1 MSWKIIENRRST
13 LAGES
18 GARRKNRGGRLSC
31 CLVYPNRYHAA
42 MSNLGFQTV
51 YAMMNAHPEVV
62 CDRAFLP
69 DRDELAELERG
80 GGTLLS
86 LETQRPLSS
95 FDLIAFSVSFE
106 SDYLNLP
113 TIFRLSGIPPLAAQ
127 RSPLQPLVLAGGAAL
142 FLNPEP
148 VAPLLDL
155 VCLGEAESILPAL
168 LELLKQG
175 AGARAELLGNAAA
188 LPGVYVPSL
197 YQPAYDGTR
206 LVSLPVAPGAPER
219 VRRVWDPDVDAR
231 PTVTEIHTDQTEFS
245 GMHLV
250 ELSRGC
256 PRGCRFCAAGF
267 IYLPYR
273 SRSPELV
280 RREVMKG
287 VALGK
292 KIGLVAAAVSDYT
305 GIGELCQE
313 IVAAGGSF
321 SVSSFRIDHLDAAM
335 IVALKAS
342 GQKTVALA
350 PEGGSQRLRDLIRK
364 GIDEEQILAACD
376 MLIGHD
382 ILNLKLYFIIGLPTE
397 TLEDLEELVALVLKI
412 RDRVLL
418 AARAN
423 KRLGEILLSVNP
435 FIPKPFTPFQW
446 CGMEEIK
453 SLEKKWKFLQK
464 AFGKLS
470 NLRIQMESPREAY
483 QQALFSRGDRRLA
496 PLLIAA
502 DRIGSWK
509 SALREEG
516 FDADS
521 FVYRD
526 IPLDEP
532 LPWSFID
539 GGDVGRLVREYHRA
553 FGGGEIV
560 AGHGDT
566 EETGKGMDSHGDAED
581 TEKI

>member
-1 MSWKIIENRRST
+1 MSWKIIEKRRAT

-18 GARRKNRGGRLSC
+18 GALAGNRGGRLSC
-31 CLVYPNRYHAA
+31 CVVYPNRYHSA
-42 MSNLGFQTV
+42 MSNLGFQAV
-51 YAMMNAHPEVV
+51 YAIMNAHAGVV

-69 DRDELAELERG
+69 DRDELDELERG

-86 LETQRPLSS
+86 LESQRPLSS

-113 TIFRLSGIPPLAAQ
+113 TIFRLSGIPAMAAE
-127 RSPLQPLVLAGGAAL
+127 RSHLQPLVLAGGAAL

-148 VAPLLDL
+148 VAPFLDL
-155 VCLGEAESILPAL
+155 VCLGEAEPILPPL
-168 LELLKQG
+168 LDLLKQG
-175 AGARAELLGNAAA
+175 AGSREELLLEAAA
-188 LPGVYVPSL
+188 LPGIYVPSL
-197 YQPAYDGTR
+197 YTPVYDGTR
-206 LVSLPVAPGAPER
+206 LVSFDPAPGAPQR
-219 VRRVWDPDVDAR
+219 VRRVWDPDVNSR
-231 PTVTEIHTDQTEFS
+231 PTVTEIHTDATEFS

-280 RREVMKG
+280 RREIMKG
-287 VALGK
+287 VAEGRK
-292 KIGLVAAAVSDYT
+292 VGLVAAAVSDYA

-313 IVAAGGSF
+313 IIAAGGKF
-321 SVSSFRIDHLDAAM
+321 SVSSFRIDHLDGAM
-335 IVALKAS
+335 IEALKAS

-364 GIDEEQILAACD
+364 GINEEQILSAAD
-376 MLIGHD
+376 MLISHD

-397 TLEDLEELVALVLKI
+397 TMEDLDELVALVGKI
-412 RDRVLL
+412 RERVVA

-423 KRLGEILLSVNP
+423 KRLGDIQLSVNP

-446 CGMEEIK
+446 CAMEDIK
-453 SLEKKWKFLQK
+453 SIEKKWKFLQK
-464 AFGKLS
+464 ALGRLS
-470 NLRIQMESPREAY
+470 NVKLQMESPREAY

-502 DRIGSWK
+502 DRLGNWK
-509 SALREEG
+509 GALREAE
-516 FDADS
+516 FDSDS
-521 FVYRD
+521 FVYRQ
-526 IPLDEP
+526 IPLDEL
-532 LPWSFID
+532 LPWGFIE
-539 GGDVGRLVREYHRA
+539 GGDSDRLAREYRRA
-553 FGGGEIV
+553 F
-560 AGHGDT
+560 
-566 EETGKGMDSHGDAED
+566 EEED
-581 TEKI
+581 

>member
-1 MSWKIIENRRST
+1 MSWKIIENRRGT

-18 GARRKNRGGRLSC
+18 GARQKSRGGRLSC

-69 DRDELAELERG
+69 EREELAELERSR
-80 GGTLLS
+80 GTLLS

-113 TIFRLSGIPPLAAQ
+113 AIFRLSGIPPLAAD

-155 VCLGEAESILPAL
+155 VCLGEAEAILPAL

-175 AGARAELLGNAAA
+175 AGSREEILQTAAA
-188 LPGVYVPSL
+188 LPGIYVPSL
-197 YQPAYDGTR
+197 YDPVYDGTR
-206 LVSLPVAPGAPER
+206 LVSMAPRAGAPAR
-219 VRRVWDPDVDAR
+219 VRRVWDPDIDSR
-231 PTVTEIHTDQTEFS
+231 PTVTEIHTDATEFS

-256 PRGCRFCAAGF
+256 PRACRFCAAGF

-273 SRSPELV
+273 SRSLELV

-287 VALGK
+287 VALGR
-292 KIGLVAAAVSDYT
+292 KIGLVAAAVSDYE
-305 GIGELCQE
+305 GIGELCQD
-313 IVAAGGSF
+313 IIAAGGTF
-321 SVSSFRIDHLDAAM
+321 SVSSFRIDHLDSRM
-335 IVALKAS
+335 IEALKMS
-342 GQKTVALA
+342 GQRTVALA

-364 GIDEEQILAACD
+364 GINEEQILAACD
-376 MLIGHD
+376 MLVGHD
-382 ILNLKLYFIIGLPTE
+382 ILNLKLYFIIGLPSE
-397 TLEDLEELVALVLKI
+397 TLEDLDELVALVLKI
-412 RDRVLL
+412 RDRVLV

-423 KRLGEILLSVNP
+423 KRLGEIMLSVNP

-446 CGMEEIK
+446 CGMEDIK
-453 SLEKKWKFLQK
+453 SLDKKWKFLLK

-470 NLRIQMESPREAY
+470 NLKIQMESPREAY

-502 DRIGSWK
+502 DRMGNWK
-509 SALREEG
+509 GALREER

-521 FVYRD
+521 FVHRD
-526 IPLDEP
+526 IPLNEP

-539 GGDVGRLVREYHRA
+539 GGDAGRLEREYGRA
-553 FGGGEIV
+553 FGDGS
-560 AGHGDT
+560 AGPAQMM
-566 EETGKGMDSHGDAED
+566 E
-581 TEKI
+581 

>member
-1 MSWKIIENRRST
+1 MSWKIIENRRSI

-18 GARRKNRGGRLSC
+18 GARQKSRGGRLSC

-69 DRDELAELERG
+69 EREELGELERSR
-80 GGTLLS
+80 GTLLS

-113 TIFRLSGIPPLAAQ
+113 AIFRLSGIPPLAAD

-155 VCLGEAESILPAL
+155 VCLGEAEAILPAL

-175 AGARAELLGNAAA
+175 AGSRGELLQMAAA
-188 LPGVYVPSL
+188 LPGIYVPSL
-197 YQPAYDGTR
+197 YEPVYDGTR
-206 LVSLPVAPGAPER
+206 LVSMAPRAGAPAR
-219 VRRVWDPDVDAR
+219 VRRVWDPDIESR
-231 PTVTEIHTDQTEFS
+231 PTITEIHTDATEFS

-256 PRGCRFCAAGF
+256 PRACRFCAAGF

-273 SRSPELV
+273 SRSLELV

-287 VALGK
+287 VALGR
-292 KIGLVAAAVSDYT
+292 KIGLVAAAVSDYD
-305 GIGELCQE
+305 GIGELCQD
-313 IVAAGGSF
+313 IIAAGGTF
-321 SVSSFRIDHLDAAM
+321 SVSSFRIDHLDSRM
-335 IVALKAS
+335 IEALKTS
-342 GQKTVALA
+342 GQRTVSLA

-364 GIDEEQILAACD
+364 GINEEQILAACD
-376 MLIGHD
+376 MLVGHD

-397 TLEDLEELVALVLKI
+397 TLEDLDELVALVVKI
-412 RDRVLL
+412 RDRVLA

-446 CGMEEIK
+446 CGMEDIK
-453 SLEKKWKFLQK
+453 SLDKKWKFLLK

-470 NLRIQMESPREAY
+470 NLKIQMESPREAY

-502 DRIGSWK
+502 DRIGNWK
-509 SALREEG
+509 GALREER

-521 FVYRD
+521 FVHRD
-526 IPLDEP
+526 IALDEP

-539 GGDVGRLVREYHRA
+539 GGDAGRLEREYHRA
-553 FGGGEIV
+553 FGDGSDGPSE
-560 AGHGDT
+560 
-566 EETGKGMDSHGDAED
+566 
-581 TEKI
+581 

>member
-1 MSWKIIENRRST
+1 MSWKIIEKRRQT

-18 GARRKNRGGRLSC
+18 GARAGGRGGRLSC

-42 MSNLGFQTV
+42 MSNLGFQAV

-69 DRDELAELERG
+69 DRDELVELERG

-113 TIFRLSGIPPLAAQ
+113 VIFRLSGIEPLAAE

-148 VAPLLDL
+148 IAPFLDL
-155 VCLGEAESILPAL
+155 VCVGEAEPILPGL
-168 LELLKQG
+168 LDLLKQG
-175 AGARAELLGNAAA
+175 GGSRAGLLQEAAA
-188 LPGVYVPSL
+188 LPGIYVPSL
-197 YQPAYDGTR
+197 YEPVYDGCT
-206 LVSLPVAPGAPER
+206 LVSLRALNGAPAR
-219 VRRVWDPDVDAR
+219 VVRVWDPDINSR
-231 PTVTEIHTDQTEFS
+231 PSVTEIHTEATEFS

-273 SRSPELV
+273 SRSPELI
-280 RREVMKG
+280 RREVLKG
-287 VALGK
+287 VGQGR
-292 KIGLVAAAVSDYT
+292 KIGLVAAAVSDYA
-305 GIGELCQE
+305 GIGELCGE
-313 IVAAGGSF
+313 IVAAGGKF
-321 SVSSFRIDHLDAAM
+321 SVSSFRIDHLDARM
-335 IVALKAS
+335 IEALKAS
-342 GQKTVALA
+342 GQKSVALA

-397 TLEDLEELVALVLKI
+397 TVEDLEELVALVIAI
-412 RDRVLL
+412 RERVVA

-423 KRLGEILLSVNP
+423 KRLGEIQLSVNP

-446 CGMEEIK
+446 CAMEDVK
-453 SLEKKWKFLQK
+453 SIEKKWKFLQK
-464 AFGKLS
+464 ALGRLANVKM
-470 NLRIQMESPREAY
+470 QMESPREAY

-496 PLLIAA
+496 KLLLTA
-502 DRIGSWK
+502 DRLGNWK
-509 SALREEG
+509 GALREER
-516 FDADS
+516 FDSDS

-526 IPLDEP
+526 IPRDEL
-532 LPWSFID
+532 LPWGFID
-539 GGDVGRLVREYHRA
+539 GGDTGLLAREYGRA
-553 FGGGEIV
+553 FGG
-560 AGHGDT
+560 
-566 EETGKGMDSHGDAED
+566 KG
-581 TEKI
+581 

>member
-1 MSWKIIENRRST
+1 MSWKIIENRRSI

-18 GARRKNRGGRLSC
+18 GAAQKKRGGRLSC

-69 DRDELAELERG
+69 EREELAELERSR
-80 GGTLLS
+80 GTLLS

-113 TIFRLSGIPPLAAQ
+113 AIFRLSGIPPLAAD

-155 VCLGEAESILPAL
+155 ICIGEAEAVLPAL

-175 AGARAELLGNAAA
+175 AGARAELLLNAAA
-188 LPGVYVPSL
+188 LPGIYVPSL
-197 YQPAYDGTR
+197 YQPVYDGTR
-206 LVSLPVAPGAPER
+206 TVSLAALAGAPDR
-219 VRRVWDPDVDAR
+219 VRRVWDPDIESR
-231 PTVTEIHTDQTEFS
+231 PTVSEIHTDATEFS

-256 PRGCRFCAAGF
+256 PRACRFCAAGF

-273 SRSPELV
+273 SRSLELV

-287 VALGK
+287 VALGR
-292 KIGLVAAAVSDYT
+292 KIGLVAAAVSDYE
-305 GIGELCQE
+305 GIGELCQD
-313 IVAAGGSF
+313 IIAAGGTF
-321 SVSSFRIDHLDAAM
+321 SVSSFRIDHLDHRM
-335 IVALKAS
+335 IEALKTS
-342 GQKTVALA
+342 GQRTVALA

-364 GIDEEQILAACD
+364 GINEEQILAACD
-376 MLIGHD
+376 MLVGHD

-397 TLEDLEELVALVLKI
+397 TLEDLNELVALVVKI
-412 RDRVLL
+412 RDRVLA

-446 CGMEEIK
+446 CGMEDIK
-453 SLEKKWKFLQK
+453 SLDKKWKFLLK

-470 NLRIQMESPREAY
+470 NLKIQMESPREAY

-502 DRIGSWK
+502 DRIGNWK
-509 SALREEG
+509 GALREEK
-516 FDADS
+516 FDSDS
-521 FVYRD
+521 FVHRD

-539 GGDVGRLVREYHRA
+539 GGDAGRLEREYHRA
-553 FGGGEIV
+553 FGDAGRESGE
-560 AGHGDT
+560 
-566 EETGKGMDSHGDAED
+566 
-581 TEKI
+581 

>member
-1 MSWKIIENRRST
+1 M
-13 LAGES
+13 
-18 GARRKNRGGRLSC
+18 NRGGRLSC

-42 MSNLGFQTV
+42 MSNLGFQAV

-69 DRDELAELERG
+69 DRDELDELERT

-86 LETQRPLSS
+86 LESQRPLSS

-113 TIFRLSGIPPLAAQ
+113 PIFRLSGIPPLAAE
-127 RSPLQPLVLAGGAAL
+127 RSPLQPLILAGGAAL

-148 VAPLLDL
+148 IALFLDL
-155 VCLGEAESILPAL
+155 VCIGEAEPILPAL

-175 AGARAELLGNAAA
+175 AGSRGDLLLKAAA
-188 LPGVYVPSL
+188 LPGVYVPSFYEPV
-197 YQPAYDGTR
+197 YQGPGLADMNP
-206 LVSLPVAPGAPER
+206 LPGAPPR
-219 VRRVWDPDVDAR
+219 VSRIWDPDVDSR
-231 PTVTEIHTDQTEFS
+231 PSVTEIHTDATEFS

-273 SRSPELV
+273 SRSPELI
-280 RREVMKG
+280 RREVLKG
-287 VALGK
+287 VEQGR
-292 KIGLVAAAVSDYT
+292 KIGLVAAAVSDYA
-305 GIGELCQE
+305 GIGELCSD
-313 IVAAGGSF
+313 IVAAGGKF
-321 SVSSFRIDHLDAAM
+321 SVSSFRIDHLDAGM
-335 IVALKAS
+335 IEALKAS
-342 GQKTVALA
+342 GQKTVSLA

-397 TLEDLEELVALVLKI
+397 TLNDLEELVALVTRI
-412 RDRVLL
+412 RDGVLA

-423 KRLGEILLSVNP
+423 KRLGEIQLSVNP

-446 CGMEEIK
+446 CGMEDIK

-464 AFGKLS
+464 ALGRLPNVKL
-470 NLRIQMESPREAY
+470 QMESPREAY
-483 QQALFSRGDRRLA
+483 QQALLSRGDRRLA
-496 PLLIAA
+496 PLLLAA

-509 SALREEG
+509 GALREEH
-516 FDADS
+516 FDSDS

-526 IPLDEP
+526 ITLDEP
-532 LPWSFID
+532 LPWGFIE
-539 GGDVGRLVREYHRA
+539 GGDTGRLAREYRRA
-553 FGGGEIV
+553 FQGESGGV
-560 AGHGDT
+560 RT
-566 EETGKGMDSHGDAED
+566 SP
-581 TEKI
+581 

>member
-1 MSWKIIENRRST
+1 MSWKIIEKRRST

-18 GARRKNRGGRLSC
+18 GALHKQRGGRLSC

-42 MSNLGFQTV
+42 MSNLGFQAV
-51 YAMMNAHPEVV
+51 YAMMNACPEVV

-69 DRDELAELERG
+69 DRDELDELERG

-86 LETQRPLSS
+86 LESQRPLSS

-113 TIFRLSGIPPLAAQ
+113 AIFRLSGIPPLAAQ

-148 VAPLLDL
+148 IAPFLDL
-155 VCLGEAESILPAL
+155 VCVGEAEPILPGL

-175 AGARAELLGNAAA
+175 AHSRGELLLDAARIS
-188 LPGVYVPSL
+188 GVYVPSL
-197 YQPAYDGTR
+197 YEPLYEGNR
-206 LVSLPVAPGAPER
+206 LVSLTPLPGAPAR
-219 VRRVWDPDVDAR
+219 VTRVWDPDIDSR
-231 PTVTEIHTDQTEFS
+231 PSVTEIHTDATEFS

-280 RREVMKG
+280 RREVLKG
-287 VALGK
+287 VAEGRK
-292 KIGLVAAAVSDYT
+292 VGLVAAAVSDYA
-305 GIGELCQE
+305 GIGELCRD
-313 IVAAGGSF
+313 ILAAGGKF
-321 SVSSFRIDHLDAAM
+321 SVSSFRIDHLDAGM
-335 IVALKAS
+335 IEALKAS
-342 GQKTVALA
+342 GQKTVSLA

-364 GIDEEQILAACD
+364 GIDEGQILAACD
-376 MLIGHD
+376 MLICHD

-397 TLEDLEELVALVLKI
+397 TMEDLEEMVALVTRI
-412 RDRVLL
+412 RERVLS

-423 KRLGEILLSVNP
+423 KRLGEIQLSVNP

-446 CGMEEIK
+446 CAMEDIK

-464 AFGKLS
+464 GLGKLS
-470 NLRIQMESPREAY
+470 NVKLQMESPREAY
-483 QQALFSRGDRRLA
+483 QQALLSRGDRRLA
-496 PLLIAA
+496 PLLLAA
-502 DRIGSWK
+502 DRSGSWK
-509 SALREEG
+509 GALRETG
-516 FDADS
+516 FDSDS
-521 FVYRD
+521 FVYRR
-526 IPLDEP
+526 IPLDEL
-532 LPWSFID
+532 LPWGFIE
-539 GGDVGRLVREYHRA
+539 GGDTGRLVREYCRA
-553 FGGGEIV
+553 FEGEAGAVGGGTCQP
-560 AGHGDT
+560 D
-566 EETGKGMDSHGDAED
+566 
-581 TEKI
+581 

>member
-1 MSWKIIENRRST
+1 MSWKIIENRRGI

-18 GARRKNRGGRLSC
+18 GARQKSCGGRLSC

-69 DRDELAELERG
+69 EREELGELERTR
-80 GGTLLS
+80 GTLLS

-113 TIFRLSGIPPLAAQ
+113 AIFRLSGIPPLAAD

-155 VCLGEAESILPAL
+155 VCLGEAEAILPAL

-175 AGARAELLGNAAA
+175 AGSRGELLQMAAA
-188 LPGVYVPSL
+188 LPGIYVPSL
-197 YQPAYDGTR
+197 YEPVYDGTR
-206 LVSLPVAPGAPER
+206 LVSMAPRAGAPAR
-219 VRRVWDPDVDAR
+219 VRRVWDPDIESR
-231 PTVTEIHTDQTEFS
+231 PTITEIHTDATEFS

-256 PRGCRFCAAGF
+256 PRACRFCAAGF

-273 SRSPELV
+273 SRSLELV

-287 VALGK
+287 VALGR
-292 KIGLVAAAVSDYT
+292 KIGLVAAAVSDYD
-305 GIGELCQE
+305 GIGELCQD
-313 IVAAGGSF
+313 IIAAGGTF
-321 SVSSFRIDHLDAAM
+321 SVSSFRIDHLDSRM
-335 IVALKAS
+335 IEALKTS
-342 GQKTVALA
+342 GQRTVSLA

-364 GIDEEQILAACD
+364 GINEEQILAACD
-376 MLIGHD
+376 MLVGHD

-397 TLEDLEELVALVLKI
+397 TLEDLDELVALVVKI
-412 RDRVLL
+412 RDRVLA

-446 CGMEEIK
+446 CGMEDIK
-453 SLEKKWKFLQK
+453 SLDKKWKFLLK

-470 NLRIQMESPREAY
+470 NLKIQMESPREAY

-502 DRIGSWK
+502 DRIGNWK
-509 SALREEG
+509 GALREER

-521 FVYRD
+521 FVHRD
-526 IPLDEP
+526 IALDEP

-539 GGDVGRLVREYHRA
+539 GGDAGRLEREYHRA
-553 FGGGEIV
+553 FGDGSDGPSE
-560 AGHGDT
+560 
-566 EETGKGMDSHGDAED
+566 
-581 TEKI
+581 

>member
-1 MSWKIIENRRST
+1 MSWKVIENRRNT

-18 GARRKNRGGRLSC
+18 GALQQKRGGRLSC
-31 CLVYPNRYHAA
+31 CVVYPNRYHSA

-51 YAMMNAHPEVV
+51 YALLNEHAEVV

-69 DRDELAELERG
+69 DREELGELERTR
-80 GGTLLS
+80 GTLLS

-106 SDYLNLP
+106 SDYLNIP
-113 TIFRLSGIPPLAAQ
+113 VIFRLSGIPPLAAE

-155 VCLGEAESILPAL
+155 VCIGEAEPLLPGVIDLFLEGAESRDDL
-168 LELLKQG
+168 LT
-175 AGARAELLGNAAA
+175 RAAQ

-197 YQPAYDGTR
+197 YEPVYDGAR
-206 LVSLPVAPGAPER
+206 QVALHAQAGAPQR
-219 VRRVWDPDVDAR
+219 VRRIWDPEIEAR
-231 PTVTEIHTDQTEFS
+231 PTVTEIHTEATEFS

-256 PRGCRFCAAGF
+256 PRACRFCAAGF

-273 SRSPELV
+273 TRSVEVV
-280 RREVMKG
+280 RDEVLKG
-287 VALGK
+287 VAEGRK
-292 KIGLVAAAVSDYT
+292 VGLVAAAVSDYR
-305 GIGELCQE
+305 GIGDLCQE
-313 IVAAGGSF
+313 IIDAGGTF
-321 SVSSFRIDHLDAAM
+321 SVSSFRIDHLDSAM
-335 IVALKAS
+335 IEALKAS

-364 GIDEEQILAACD
+364 GIDEEQILSACD
-376 MLIGHD
+376 LLIGHD

-397 TLEDLEELVALVLKI
+397 TAQDLEELVSLVLKI
-412 RDRVLL
+412 RERVVT
-418 AARAN
+418 AAKAN
-423 KRLGEILLSVNP
+423 KRLGEIQLSVNP

-446 CGMEEIK
+446 CGMEDMK
-453 SLEKKWKFLQK
+453 SIEKKWKFLQK
-464 AFGKLS
+464 AFGKHA

-496 PLLIAA
+496 PLLIEA
-502 DRIGSWK
+502 DRQGNWK
-509 SALREEG
+509 SALREME
-516 FDADS
+516 FDSDS

-526 IPLDEP
+526 IPLEEM

-539 GGDVGRLVREYHRA
+539 GGDEARLVREYRRA
-553 FGGGEIV
+553 FGLEREPGE
-560 AGHGDT
+560 ADQQ
-566 EETGKGMDSHGDAED
+566 ELPK
-581 TEKI
+581 

>member
-1 MSWKIIENRRST
+1 MSWKIIEKRRAT

-18 GARRKNRGGRLSC
+18 GGRQKGRGGRLSC

-42 MSNLGFQTV
+42 MSNLGFQAV
-51 YAMMNAHPEVV
+51 YAMMNEQPGVV
-62 CDRAFLP
+62 CDRVFLP
-69 DRDELAELERG
+69 DRDELEELERSR
-80 GGTLLS
+80 GTLLS

-95 FDLIAFSVSFE
+95 FDILAFSVSFE

-113 TIFRLSGIPPLAAQ
+113 AIFRLSGIPPLAAN

-155 VCLGEAESILPAL
+155 ICVGEAEPILPGL

-175 AGARAELLGNAAA
+175 AGTRAELLQGAAQ

-197 YQPAYDGTR
+197 YQPVYDGTR
-206 LVSLPVAPGAPER
+206 LVSMAAHGGAPAR

-231 PTVTEIHTDQTEFS
+231 PTVTEIHTDATEFS

-273 SRSPELV
+273 GRSLELV
-280 RREVMKG
+280 RGEVMKG

-292 KIGLVAAAVSDYT
+292 KIGLVAAAVSDYA
-305 GIGELCQE
+305 GIGELCQD
-313 IVAAGGSF
+313 IVAAGGTF
-321 SVSSFRIDHLDAAM
+321 SVSSFRIDHLDSAM
-335 IVALKAS
+335 IEALKAS

-376 MLIGHD
+376 MLTGHG

-397 TLEDLEELVALVLKI
+397 TLEDLEELVALVIKI
-412 RDRVLL
+412 RDRVLS

-423 KRLGEILLSVNP
+423 KRMGEITLSVNP

-453 SLEKKWKFLQK
+453 SLEQKWKYLQK
-464 AFGKLS
+464 AFGKLP
-470 NLRIQMESPREAY
+470 NLKIQMESPREAY

-502 DRIGSWK
+502 DRMGSWK
-509 SALREEG
+509 GALREER
-516 FDADS
+516 FDGDS
-521 FVYRD
+521 FVHRD

-539 GGDVGRLVREYHRA
+539 GGDTGRLLREYHRA
-553 FGGGEIV
+553 FDAAEN
-560 AGHGDT
+560 
-566 EETGKGMDSHGDAED
+566 DAE
-581 TEKI
+581 

>member
-1 MSWKIIENRRST
+1 MSWKIIEKRRST

-18 GARRKNRGGRLSC
+18 GAREKNHGGRLNC
-31 CLVYPNRYHAA
+31 CLVYPNSYHAA
-42 MSNLGFQTV
+42 MSNLGFQAV

-69 DRDELAELERG
+69 DREELDELERA

-86 LETQRPLSS
+86 LESQRPLSS
-95 FDLIAFSVSFE
+95 FDLVAFSVSFE

-113 TIFRLSGIPPLAAQ
+113 AVFRLSGIPPKASD

-142 FLNPEP
+142 FINPEP
-148 VAPLLDL
+148 VALFLDL
-155 VCLGEAESILPAL
+155 VCVGEAEPILPGL
-168 LELLKQG
+168 LELLKEG
-175 AGARAELLGNAAA
+175 AASRGELLLRAAELS
-188 LPGVYVPSL
+188 GVYVPSL
-197 YQPAYDGTR
+197 YEAFYDGTR
-206 LVSLPVAPGAPER
+206 LVSFNPLAGAPAQ
-219 VRRVWDPDVDAR
+219 VRRVWDPDIDRR
-231 PTVTEIHTDQTEFS
+231 PTVTEIHTDATEFS

-273 SRSPELV
+273 SRSPEVV

-287 VALGK
+287 VAEGR
-292 KIGLVAAAVSDYT
+292 KIGLVAAAVSDYA
-305 GIGELCQE
+305 GIGELCRD
-313 IVAAGGSF
+313 IVAAGGKF
-321 SVSSFRIDHLDAAM
+321 SVSSFRIDHLDSGM
-335 IVALKAS
+335 IEALKAS

-350 PEGGSQRLRDLIRK
+350 PEGGSQRLRELIRK

-397 TLEDLEELVALVLKI
+397 TLEDLDELVALVVKI
-412 RDRVLL
+412 RDRVL
-418 AARAN
+418 AASRAN
-423 KRLGEILLSVNP
+423 RRLGEIQLSVNP
-435 FIPKPFTPFQW
+435 FIPKPFTPLQW
-446 CGMEEIK
+446 CGMEDIK
-453 SLEKKWKFLQK
+453 SLEKKWRFLQK
-464 AFGKLS
+464 AFGRLS
-470 NLRIQMESPREAY
+470 NLKMQMESLRGAY

-496 PLLIAA
+496 QLLVAA

-509 SALREEG
+509 GALREKR
-516 FDADS
+516 FDSDS

-526 IPLDEP
+526 IPLEEP

-539 GGDVGRLVREYHRA
+539 GCDAGRLAREYHRA
-553 FGGGEIV
+553 FGGEPEQAV
-560 AGHGDT
+560 
-566 EETGKGMDSHGDAED
+566 
-581 TEKI
+581 